1 MMFTRAVS
9 VSLRPGRMTLLA
21 CVLLL
26 AGCATTPLPKLAEP
40 SFVMPERFAAAG
52 DTPIDQQWWR
62 AFDDP
67 GLTSLVDR
75 ALTQNFTLASAYA
88 RVEQARATLASSR
101 ADLFPSVDATIDQ
114 SATRQSNNDDS
125 FVNSTGGNSF
135 SFDRD
140 TSNWSETRT
149 LQFSASYE
157 LDLWGRVRNA
167 RNAAEFDLQASAAD
181 LQAAAVTL
189 AGDIASNWYSY
200 QELEARIELLQSQIE
215 TNQNVLDL
223 TTFSFNHGQAAAADV
238 LRQRQAVES
247 VKGQLEQT
255 RASADVVKHALAVLV
270 GIAPEHFVAPPG
282 RLVDLPPLPE
292 TGVPVA
298 NLMHRPDVR
307 QQFYGV
313 AAADRRVAVAI
324 ADQYPQ
330 LSLTAST
337 STTTDSAPLFT
348 NWITQL
354 GASLTQP
361 LFDAGARA
369 AEVRRTRAVVNEQV
383 ADYQQ
388 ALLEGLQETEDAL
401 TNEFRQKRY
410 LSRLDKQL
418 DLSSETVANL
428 RLRYLRGATDYL
440 DVLDALLTGQNLQV
454 DALTARRQLLDYR
467 INLYRALAGGVGDA
481 RMLGRDDLNA
491 NAPPVPLSEQ
501 TTASKAPPAAANNE
515 PRP

>member
-1 MMFTRAVS
+1 MIRSSARRRRHLVQRIAV
-9 VSLRPGRMTLLA
+9 LA
-21 CVLLL
+21 AAVML
-26 AGCATTPLPKLAEP
+26 AGCATTPLPELAEP
-40 SFVMPERFAAAG
+40 AFVMPERFARSG
-52 DTPIDQQWWR
+52 DTAMDGQWWR

-88 RVEQARATLASSR
+88 RVEQARATLANAR
-101 ADLFPSVDATIDQ
+101 ADLFPTVDTTFDQ
-114 SATRQSNNDDS
+114 SATRQSNSDNS
-125 FVNSTGGNSF
+125 FVNSTGDNAF

-140 TSNWSETRT
+140 NSNWSDTRT

-200 QELEARIELLQSQIE
+200 QELDARIALLQSQIE
-215 TNQNVLDL
+215 TNENVLDL
-223 TTFSFNHGQAAAADV
+223 TTFSFNNGQAAAADV

-247 VKGQLEQT
+247 VRGQLEQT
-255 RASADVVKHALAVLV
+255 RASADVVKHALAVLL
-270 GIAPEHFVAPPG
+270 GVAPTRFVPPPG
-282 RLVDLPPLPE
+282 HLVDLPALPA

-298 NLMHRPDVR
+298 NLMQRPDVR
-307 QQFYGV
+307 QQFFGV

-337 STTTDSAPLFT
+337 STTTDSAPLFS

-354 GASLTQP
+354 GAALTQP

-369 AEVRRTRAVVNEQV
+369 SEVGRTRAVVDEQV

-388 ALLEGLQETEDAL
+388 ALLEGLQETENAL
-401 TNEFRQKRY
+401 TNEFRQKRFIV
-410 LSRLDKQL
+410 RLDKQL
-418 DLSSETVANL
+418 DLSQRTVANL

-454 DALTARRQLLDYR
+454 DALTAKRQLLDYR

-481 RMLGRDDLNA
+481 RLLGRDDLNA
-491 NAPPVPLSEQ
+491 SAPPVPAARPDDA
-501 TTASKAPPAAANNE
+501 TADN
-515 PRP
+515 RP